1 MNYEVYSLDP
11 QGVNSGE
18 FIFMEQKEVKEYEF
32 DTVEGMVKFSRHMYQ
47 LVSDA
52 NYRPKRGY
60 KRIGKIRIHEEIFTN
75 FTKLTNSLADL
86 MNMKKQPDYSRLI
99 LFKKDEELN
108 VDFQDPYFQ
117 SMIKRLHKKWQDDG
131 VSAES
136 FPSIEIV
143 IIDD

>member
-1 MNYEVYSLDP
+1 MIYDVYSLE
-11 QGVNSGE
+11 QQHVNRGI
-18 FIFMEQKEVKEYEF
+18 FIFKEKDVDEYEF
-32 DTVEGMVKFSRHMYQ
+32 DTVEEMVKFARHMNR
-47 LVSDA
+47 LVCDA

-60 KRIGKIRIHEEIFTN
+60 KKIGEIRIHEELFTN

-99 LFKKDEELN
+99 LFKKDEEMTA
-108 VDFQDPYFQ
+108 DFQDPYFQ
-117 SMIKRLHKKWQDDG
+117 SMLKRLHKKWQDDG
-131 VSAES
+131 VSTES

>member
-1 MNYEVYSLDP
+1 MNYEVYSLNP
-11 QGVNSGE
+11 QGVNLGQ

-32 DTVEGMVKFSRHMYQ
+32 DTVEEMVNFARHMYQ
-47 LVSDA
+47 LVSDV
-52 NYRPKRGY
+52 NYRPKRGC
-60 KRIGKIRIHEEIFTN
+60 KKIGEIRIHEELFTN

-86 MNMKKQPDYSRLI
+86 LKMKKQPDYSRLI
-99 LFKKDEELN
+99 LFQKDEEMTA
-108 VDFQDPYFQ
+108 DFQDPYFQ
-117 SMIKRLHKKWQDDG
+117 SMLKRLHKKWQDDG